1 MSRSPTRRT
10 ADGVLLALTGEDAAI
25 VQALD
30 DAGSGLKVV
39 RRCGDVA
46 ELLGAALAGLARLAV
61 LDTGFDDL
69 DRTVLDRL
77 ERCDVAGVLLVDD
90 DEERRWA
97 AAGWATMPRRVDP
110 VMLRARLQLIARRGG
125 GQGAP
130 ALPPAG
136 PRTAAASDSAS
147 AFDSAASAAS
157 AAVSADPSG
166 ARMPDPPGGARPA
179 SAPDAGR
186 PGAGWDADDRPPASQ
201 PGRDGPARPRTSGTA
216 GRPLPG
222 SPPDAGAEAARPR
235 EGRLAVV
242 WGPHGAPGRTTVAAS
257 LAHGLARAGG
267 SVLVDADVEAPSLVQ
282 VLGLPEDSSSLATA
296 ARLASHSRLDT
307 ESLVGLLVPVGPDH
321 SLLSGLGRSGRWRE
335 LPPSPMADVWAGC
348 REVAAWTVIDI
359 AGGPLEDEVDDYTLE
374 PGRDALAASLV
385 RSADVV
391 VIVGAADPVGVRRLL
406 QLVAQFDETE
416 RPSGRI
422 EVVVNR
428 VRASAAGPSPERAV
442 REALARFGG
451 LEEVVLLPEDPVAD
465 QCLLAGCSV
474 LDGAP
479 GSALG
484 RALAVLVD
492 RIDPAAGAR
501 RTASRRRRRGFLRRL
516 RDRRAERRARA
527 RPPAPAA
534 GPDRGGAAARET
546 SSAPVAPVS
555 APEASAPG
563 VPAPAPA
570 SASPGASTPGV
581 SASPASAPLSPA
593 SPGVPAPA
601 SPGVPAPAS
610 PASAPPLPFAVFPP
624 GAPAASAIPTPP
636 GASAPMTPAPPPPL
650 LPPMAPRTMPFAP
663 PPSAT
668 PPGVFPP
675 SATTPFTAPSSAT
688 SPAPRPPSPAPPV
701 PPVPTSTAQEA
712 PQRISRKARRPF
724 RRRKGRHAS

>member
-1 MSRSPTRRT
+1 MSPPPARRG

-25 VQALD
+25 VRALD
-30 DAGSGLKVV
+30 AAGSGLRVV

-46 ELLGAALAGLARLAV
+46 ELLSAALAGLARLAV

-77 ERCDVAGVLLVDD
+77 ERCGVAGVLLVDD

-97 AAGWATMPRRVDP
+97 AAGWPTMPRRVDP
-110 VMLRARLQLIARRGG
+110 AMLRARLQLIARRGG
-125 GQGAP
+125 AKAAP

-136 PRTAAASDSAS
+136 LPAVSAASGPSGAP
-147 AFDSAASAAS
+147 AVSAASA
-157 AAVSADPSG
+157 DPSD
-166 ARMPDPPGGARPA
+166 ARMPGPPDGARPA
-179 SAPDAGR
+179 SAPD
-186 PGAGWDADDRPPASQ
+186 
-201 PGRDGPARPRTSGTA
+201 RDGSARTRAAAA

-222 SPPDAGAEAARPR
+222 SPPDAGAETAQPR
-235 EGRLAVV
+235 EGRLVVV

-335 LPPSPMADVWAGC
+335 LPPSPMADVWTGC
-348 REVAAWTVIDI
+348 REVAAWTVVDI

-391 VIVGAADPVGVRRLL
+391 IIVGAADPVGVRRLL
-406 QLVAQFDETE
+406 QLVSQFDEGE
-416 RPSGRI
+416 RPAGRI

-451 LEEVVLLPEDPVAD
+451 LEEVTLLPEDPVAD
-465 QCLLAGCSV
+465 QCMLAGCSV

-484 RALAVLVD
+484 RALAILVD

-501 RTASRRRRRGFLRRL
+501 RTASRQRRRGFLRRW
-516 RDRRAERRARA
+516 RDRRAERRS
-527 RPPAPAA
+527 PPRTA
-534 GPDRGGAAARET
+534 GPGRDGADAPEDV
-546 SSAPVAPVS
+546 SAPVAASS
-555 APEASAPG
+555 APEA
-563 VPAPAPA
+563 
-570 SASPGASTPGV
+570 PGAS
-581 SASPASAPLSPA
+581 APP
-593 SPGVPAPA
+593 VP
-601 SPGVPAPAS
+601 
-610 PASAPPLPFAVFPP
+610 PASAPPLPFAVSLP
-624 GAPAASAIPTPP
+624 GTPM
-636 GASAPMTPAPPPPL
+636 SPAPPVPPASTPPPPPP
-650 LPPMAPRTMPFAP
+650 PPMPPRTMPPVA
-663 PPSAT
+663 PPSAAPT
-668 PPGVFPP
+668 AAFPP
-675 SATTPFTAPSSAT
+675 SAATPFTGPSSAT
-688 SPAPRPPSPAPPV
+688 SPAPRTPSQPMTPPV
-701 PPVPTSTAQEA
+701 TPPTARET
-712 PQRISRKARRPF
+712 PQRTSREARRPP

>member
-1 MSRSPTRRT
+1 MSPPPTRRG

-25 VQALD
+25 VRALD
-30 DAGSGLKVV
+30 AAGSGLRVV

-46 ELLGAALAGLARLAV
+46 ELLSAALAGLARLAV

-77 ERCDVAGVLLVDD
+77 ERCGVAGVLLVDD

-97 AAGWATMPRRVDP
+97 AAGWPTMPRRVDP
-110 VMLRARLQLIARRGG
+110 AMLRARLQLIARRGG
-125 GQGAP
+125 AKAAP

-136 PRTAAASDSAS
+136 PPAVSAASGPSGAP
-147 AFDSAASAAS
+147 AVSAASA
-157 AAVSADPSG
+157 DPSD
-166 ARMPDPPGGARPA
+166 ARMPGPPDGARPA
-179 SAPDAGR
+179 SAPD
-186 PGAGWDADDRPPASQ
+186 
-201 PGRDGPARPRTSGTA
+201 RDGSARTRAAAA

-222 SPPDAGAEAARPR
+222 SPPDAGAETAQPR
-235 EGRLAVV
+235 EGRLVVV

-335 LPPSPMADVWAGC
+335 LPPSPMADVWTGC
-348 REVAAWTVIDI
+348 REVAAWTVVDI

-406 QLVAQFDETE
+406 QLVSQFDEGE
-416 RPSGRI
+416 RPAGRI

-451 LEEVVLLPEDPVAD
+451 LEEVTLLPEDPVAD
-465 QCLLAGCSV
+465 QCMLAGCSV

-501 RTASRRRRRGFLRRL
+501 RTASRQRRRGLLRRW
-516 RDRRAERRARA
+516 RDRRAERRS
-527 RPPAPAA
+527 PPRTAAPGA
-534 GPDRGGAAARET
+534 GPGRVGADAPEDV
-546 SSAPVAPVS
+546 SAPVAASS
-555 APEASAPG
+555 APGAPGASAP
-563 VPAPAPA
+563 PAP
-570 SASPGASTPGV
+570 
-581 SASPASAPLSPA
+581 
-593 SPGVPAPA
+593 
-601 SPGVPAPAS
+601 
-610 PASAPPLPFAVFPP
+610 PASAPPLPFAVSPP
-624 GAPAASAIPTPP
+624 GTPMSPAPPGVP
-636 GASAPMTPAPPPPL
+636 GASAPPPPPP
-650 LPPMAPRTMPFAP
+650 PPMPPRTMPPVA
-663 PPSAT
+663 PPSAAPT
-668 PPGVFPP
+668 AAFPP
-675 SATTPFTAPSSAT
+675 SAATPFTGPSSAT
-688 SPAPRPPSPAPPV
+688 SPAPRTPSQPMPPPV
-701 PPVPTSTAQEA
+701 TPPMTPPTARET
-712 PQRISRKARRPF
+712 PQRTSREARRPP

>member
-110 VMLRARLQLIARRGG
+110 VMLRARLQLIARRAG

-147 AFDSAASAAS
+147 ASAFDSAAS

-348 REVAAWTVIDI
+348 REVAAWTVVDI

-406 QLVAQFDETE
+406 QLVAQFDEGE
-416 RPSGRI
+416 RPAGRI

-451 LEEVVLLPEDPVAD
+451 LEEVTLLPEDPVAD

-501 RTASRRRRRGFLRRL
+501 RTASRQRRRGLLRRW
-516 RDRRAERRARA
+516 RDRRAERRS
-527 RPPAPAA
+527 PPRPAA
-534 GPDRGGAAARET
+534 PGAGPGRVGADAPEDV
-546 SSAPVAPVS
+546 SAPVAASS
-555 APEASAPG
+555 APEA
-563 VPAPAPA
+563 
-570 SASPGASTPGV
+570 PGASAIPSPPG
-581 SASPASAPLSPA
+581 ASAPP
-593 SPGVPAPA
+593 VP
-601 SPGVPAPAS
+601 
-610 PASAPPLPFAVFPP
+610 PASAPPLPFAVSPPGISMSPAPP
-624 GAPAASAIPTPP
+624 GAP
-636 GASAPMTPAPPPPL
+636 GASAPPPPPP
-650 LPPMAPRTMPFAP
+650 PPMPPRTMPPVAP
-663 PPSAT
+663 SSAAPT
-668 PPGVFPP
+668 AAFPP
-675 SATTPFTAPSSAT
+675 SAATPFTAPSSAT
-688 SPAPRPPSPAPPV
+688 SPAPRTPSPPTAPPV
-701 PPVPTSTAQEA
+701 TPSTARET
-712 PQRISRKARRPF
+712 PRRTSREARRPP

>member
-1 MSRSPTRRT
+1 MSPSPARRG

-25 VQALD
+25 VRALD
-30 DAGSGLKVV
+30 AAGSGLSVV

-46 ELLGAALAGLARLAV
+46 ELLSAALAGLARLAV

-77 ERCDVAGVLLVDD
+77 ERCGVAGVLLVDD

-97 AAGWATMPRRVDP
+97 AAGWATMSRRADP
-110 VMLRARLQLIARRGG
+110 AMLRARLQLIARRGG
-125 GQGAP
+125 GEAAL
-130 ALPPAG
+130 ALPPARRH
-136 PRTAAASDSAS
+136 P
-147 AFDSAASAAS
+147 
-157 AAVSADPSG
+157 
-166 ARMPDPPGGARPA
+166 
-179 SAPDAGR
+179 
-186 PGAGWDADDRPPASQ
+186 
-201 PGRDGPARPRTSGTA
+201 
-216 GRPLPG
+216 PG
-222 SPPDAGAEAARPR
+222 SPPDTGAETAQPR

-348 REVAAWTVIDI
+348 REVAAWTVVDI

-406 QLVAQFDETE
+406 QLVGQFDEGE
-416 RPSGRI
+416 RPAGRI

-451 LEEVVLLPEDPVAD
+451 LEEVTLLPEDPVAD

-492 RIDPAAGAR
+492 RVDPAAGAR
-501 RTASRRRRRGFLRRL
+501 RAASRQRRRGFLRRW
-516 RDRRAERRARA
+516 RERHSDR
-527 RPPAPAA
+527 
-534 GPDRGGAAARET
+534 
-546 SSAPVAPVS
+546 
-555 APEASAPG
+555 
-563 VPAPAPA
+563 
-570 SASPGASTPGV
+570 
-581 SASPASAPLSPA
+581 
-593 SPGVPAPA
+593 
-601 SPGVPAPAS
+601 
-610 PASAPPLPFAVFPP
+610 
-624 GAPAASAIPTPP
+624 
-636 GASAPMTPAPPPPL
+636 
-650 LPPMAPRTMPFAP
+650 
-663 PPSAT
+663 
-668 PPGVFPP
+668 
-675 SATTPFTAPSSAT
+675 
-688 SPAPRPPSPAPPV
+688 
-701 PPVPTSTAQEA
+701 
-712 PQRISRKARRPF
+712 
-724 RRRKGRHAS
+724 

>member
-1 MSRSPTRRT
+1 MSPSPARRG

-25 VQALD
+25 VRALD
-30 DAGSGLKVV
+30 ASGSGLSVV

-46 ELLGAALAGLARLAV
+46 ELLSAALAGLARLAV

-77 ERCDVAGVLLVDD
+77 ERCGVAGVLLVDD

-97 AAGWATMPRRVDP
+97 AAGWATMSRRADP
-110 VMLRARLQLIARRGG
+110 AMLRARLQLIARRGG
-125 GQGAP
+125 GEVAP

-136 PRTAAASDSAS
+136 PPAAPDPFGAP
-147 AFDSAASAAS
+147 
-157 AAVSADPSG
+157 ADPPG
-166 ARMPDPPGGARPA
+166 ARMPGPPGGARPA
-179 SAPDAGR
+179 FAPGGGR
-186 PGAGWDADDRPPASQ
+186 PIAGSDADGRPPA
-201 PGRDGPARPRTSGTA
+201 PAPERDGSARARTGGTA
-216 GRPLPG
+216 GRHPPG
-222 SPPDAGAEAARPR
+222 SPPDAGAETAQPR

-348 REVAAWTVIDI
+348 REVAAWTVVDI

-406 QLVAQFDETE
+406 QLVGQFDEGE
-416 RPSGRI
+416 RPAGRI

-451 LEEVVLLPEDPVAD
+451 LEEVTLLPEDPVAD

-492 RIDPAAGAR
+492 RVDPAAGAR
-501 RTASRRRRRGFLRRL
+501 RAASRQRRRGFLRRW
-516 RDRRAERRARA
+516 RERHSDRRTERHSDRRSPI
-527 RPPAPAA
+527 RP
-534 GPDRGGAAARET
+534 
-546 SSAPVAPVS
+546 
-555 APEASAPG
+555 
-563 VPAPAPA
+563 
-570 SASPGASTPGV
+570 
-581 SASPASAPLSPA
+581 
-593 SPGVPAPA
+593 
-601 SPGVPAPAS
+601 
-610 PASAPPLPFAVFPP
+610 PASAPPLPFAVSPPGTPMSPAPP
-624 GAPAASAIPTPP
+624 GAPEASAPSAPP
-636 GASAPMTPAPPPPL
+636 GAPETSAPPPPPP
-650 LPPMAPRTMPFAP
+650 PPMPPRTMPPVA
-663 PPSAT
+663 PPSAAPT
-668 PPGVFPP
+668 AVFPP
-675 SATTPFTAPSSAT
+675 SAASPFTAPSSAI
-688 SPAPRPPSPAPPV
+688 SPAPRTPSQPMTPPV
-701 PPVPTSTAQEA
+701 TPPTARETPRRTSRE
-712 PQRISRKARRPF
+712 ARRPP

>member
-1 MSRSPTRRT
+1 MSPPPARRG

-25 VQALD
+25 VRALD
-30 DAGSGLKVV
+30 AAGSGLRVV

-46 ELLGAALAGLARLAV
+46 ELLSAALAGLARLAV

-77 ERCDVAGVLLVDD
+77 ERCSVAGVLLVDD

-97 AAGWATMPRRVDP
+97 AAGWPTMPRRVDP
-110 VMLRARLQLIARRGG
+110 AMLRARLQLIARRGG
-125 GQGAP
+125 AKAAP

-136 PRTAAASDSAS
+136 PPAVSAASGPFAAS
-147 AFDSAASAAS
+147 GPSGAPAVSAASA
-157 AAVSADPSG
+157 DPSD
-166 ARMPDPPGGARPA
+166 ARMPGPPDGARPA
-179 SAPDAGR
+179 SAPD
-186 PGAGWDADDRPPASQ
+186 
-201 PGRDGPARPRTSGTA
+201 RDGSARTRAAAA

-222 SPPDAGAEAARPR
+222 SPPDAGAETAQPR

-335 LPPSPMADVWAGC
+335 LPPSPMADVWTGC
-348 REVAAWTVIDI
+348 REVAAWTVVDI

-385 RSADVV
+385 RSADVI

-406 QLVAQFDETE
+406 QLVSQFDETE
-416 RPSGRI
+416 RPAGRI

-451 LEEVVLLPEDPVAD
+451 LEEVTLLPEDPVAD
-465 QCLLAGCSV
+465 QCMLAGCSV

-501 RTASRRRRRGFLRRL
+501 RTASRQRRRGLLRRW
-516 RDRRAERRARA
+516 RDRRAERRS
-527 RPPAPAA
+527 PPRTAAPGA
-534 GPDRGGAAARET
+534 GPGRDGAD
-546 SSAPVAPVS
+546 APEDVS
-555 APEASAPG
+555 APEA
-563 VPAPAPA
+563 
-570 SASPGASTPGV
+570 PGASAIPSPPG
-581 SASPASAPLSPA
+581 APGASAPP
-593 SPGVPAPA
+593 VP
-601 SPGVPAPAS
+601 
-610 PASAPPLPFAVFPP
+610 PASAPPLPFAVSPP
-624 GAPAASAIPTPP
+624 GTPMSPAPPVAP
-636 GASAPMTPAPPPPL
+636 GASAPPPPPP
-650 LPPMAPRTMPFAP
+650 PPMPPVAPSSAAP
-663 PPSAT
+663 TAA
-668 PPGVFPP
+668 FPP
-675 SATTPFTAPSSAT
+675 SAATPFTAPSSAT
-688 SPAPRPPSPAPPV
+688 SPAPRTPSQPMPPPV
-701 PPVPTSTAQEA
+701 TPPTARET
-712 PQRISRKARRPF
+712 PQRTSREARRPP

>member
-1 MSRSPTRRT
+1 MTPSPARRG

-25 VQALD
+25 VRALD
-30 DAGSGLKVV
+30 AAGSGLSVV

-46 ELLGAALAGLARLAV
+46 ELLSAALAGLARLAV

-77 ERCDVAGVLLVDD
+77 ERCGVAGVLLVDD
-90 DEERRWA
+90 DEERRWD
-97 AAGWATMPRRVDP
+97 AAGWATMSRRADP
-110 VMLRARLQLIARRGG
+110 AMLRARLQLIARRGG
-125 GQGAP
+125 GEAAP
-130 ALPPAG
+130 ALPPAAPDPFG
-136 PRTAAASDSAS
+136 AP
-147 AFDSAASAAS
+147 
-157 AAVSADPSG
+157 ADPPG
-166 ARMPDPPGGARPA
+166 ARMPGPPGGARPA
-179 SAPDAGR
+179 FAPGGGQPAFAPGGGR
-186 PGAGWDADDRPPASQ
+186 PIAGSDADGRPPA
-201 PGRDGPARPRTSGTA
+201 PAPERDGSARARTGGTA
-216 GRPLPG
+216 GRHPPG
-222 SPPDAGAEAARPR
+222 SPPDAGAETAQPR

-348 REVAAWTVIDI
+348 REVAAWTVVDI

-406 QLVAQFDETE
+406 QLVGQFDEGE
-416 RPSGRI
+416 RPAGRI

-451 LEEVVLLPEDPVAD
+451 LEEVTLLPEDPVAD

-492 RIDPAAGAR
+492 RVDPAAGAR
-501 RTASRRRRRGFLRRL
+501 RAASRQRRRGFLRRW
-516 RDRRAERRARA
+516 RERHSDRRADRRAERHSDRRSPT
-527 RPPAPAA
+527 RP
-534 GPDRGGAAARET
+534 
-546 SSAPVAPVS
+546 
-555 APEASAPG
+555 
-563 VPAPAPA
+563 
-570 SASPGASTPGV
+570 
-581 SASPASAPLSPA
+581 
-593 SPGVPAPA
+593 
-601 SPGVPAPAS
+601 
-610 PASAPPLPFAVFPP
+610 PASAPPLPFAVSPPGTPMSPAPP
-624 GAPAASAIPTPP
+624 GAPEASAPSVPP
-636 GASAPMTPAPPPPL
+636 GAPETSAPPPP
-650 LPPMAPRTMPFAP
+650 PPPPTPPRTMPPVA
-663 PPSAT
+663 PPSAAPT
-668 PPGVFPP
+668 TAFPP
-675 SATTPFTAPSSAT
+675 SAATPFTAPSSAT
-688 SPAPRPPSPAPPV
+688 SPAPRTPSQPMAPPV
-701 PPVPTSTAQEA
+701 TPPTARETPRRTSRE
-712 PQRISRKARRPF
+712 ARRPP

>member
-1 MSRSPTRRT
+1 MTPSPARRG

-25 VQALD
+25 VRALD
-30 DAGSGLKVV
+30 AAGSGLSVV

-46 ELLGAALAGLARLAV
+46 ELLSAALAGLARLAV

-147 AFDSAASAAS
+147 AFDS

-335 LPPSPMADVWAGC
+335 LPPSPMADVWTGC
-348 REVAAWTVIDI
+348 REVAAWTVVDI

-406 QLVAQFDETE
+406 QLVSQFDEGE
-416 RPSGRI
+416 RPAGRI

-451 LEEVVLLPEDPVAD
+451 LEEVTLLPEDPVAD
-465 QCLLAGCSV
+465 QCMLAGCSV

-501 RTASRRRRRGFLRRL
+501 RTASRQRRRGLLRRW
-516 RDRRAERRARA
+516 RDRRAERRS
-527 RPPAPAA
+527 PPRTAAPGA
-534 GPDRGGAAARET
+534 GPGRDGADAPEDV
-546 SSAPVAPVS
+546 SAPVAASS
-555 APEASAPG
+555 APEA
-563 VPAPAPA
+563 
-570 SASPGASTPGV
+570 PGASAIPSPPG
-581 SASPASAPLSPA
+581 APGASAP
-593 SPGVPAPA
+593 PAP
-601 SPGVPAPAS
+601 
-610 PASAPPLPFAVFPP
+610 PASAPPLPFAVSPP
-624 GAPAASAIPTPP
+624 GTPMSPAPPGVP
-636 GASAPMTPAPPPPL
+636 GASAPPPPPP
-650 LPPMAPRTMPFAP
+650 PPMPPRTMPPVA
-663 PPSAT
+663 PPSAAPT
-668 PPGVFPP
+668 AAFPP
-675 SATTPFTAPSSAT
+675 SAATPFTGPSSAT
-688 SPAPRPPSPAPPV
+688 SPAPRTPSQPMPPPV
-701 PPVPTSTAQEA
+701 TPPMTPPTARET
-712 PQRISRKARRPF
+712 PQRTSREARRPP

>member
-77 ERCDVAGVLLVDD
+77 ERCDVAGVLLVND

-147 AFDSAASAAS
+147 AFDSAASAA
-157 AAVSADPSG
+157 VSADPSG

-201 PGRDGPARPRTSGTA
+201 PGRDGPARPRTLGTA

-335 LPPSPMADVWAGC
+335 LPPSPMADVWTGC
-348 REVAAWTVIDI
+348 REVAAWTVVDI

-406 QLVAQFDETE
+406 QLVSQFDEGE
-416 RPSGRI
+416 RPAGRI

-451 LEEVVLLPEDPVAD
+451 LEEVTLLPEDPVAD

-546 SSAPVAPVS
+546 ASVPVAPVS

-563 VPAPAPA
+563 VPGAPA
-570 SASPGASTPGV
+570 S
-581 SASPASAPLSPA
+581 
-593 SPGVPAPA
+593 
-601 SPGVPAPAS
+601 AS

-701 PPVPTSTAQEA
+701 PPVPPVPPSPPPVPPSTAQEA

>member
-1 MSRSPTRRT
+1 MSPSPARRG

-25 VQALD
+25 VRALD
-30 DAGSGLKVV
+30 AAGSGLSVV

-46 ELLGAALAGLARLAV
+46 ELLSAALAGLARLAV

-77 ERCDVAGVLLVDD
+77 ERCGVAGVLLVDD

-97 AAGWATMPRRVDP
+97 AAGWATMSRRADP
-110 VMLRARLQLIARRGG
+110 AMLRARLQLIARRGG
-125 GQGAP
+125 GEAAP

-136 PRTAAASDSAS
+136 PPAAPDPFGAP
-147 AFDSAASAAS
+147 
-157 AAVSADPSG
+157 ADPPD
-166 ARMPDPPGGARPA
+166 ARMPGPPGGARPA
-179 SAPDAGR
+179 FAPGGGR
-186 PGAGWDADDRPPASQ
+186 PIAGSDADGRPPASA
-201 PGRDGPARPRTSGTA
+201 PERDGSARARAEGTA
-216 GRPLPG
+216 GRHPPG
-222 SPPDAGAEAARPR
+222 SPPDAGAETAQPR

-307 ESLVGLLVPVGPDH
+307 ESLVGLLVPVGPGH

-348 REVAAWTVIDI
+348 REVAAWTVVDI

-406 QLVAQFDETE
+406 QLVGQFDEGE
-416 RPSGRI
+416 RPAGRI

-451 LEEVVLLPEDPVAD
+451 LEEVTLLPEDPVAD

-492 RIDPAAGAR
+492 RVDPAAGAR
-501 RTASRRRRRGFLRRL
+501 RAASRQRRRGFLRRW
-516 RDRRAERRARA
+516 RERHSDRRADRRAERHSDRRADRRSPT
-527 RPPAPAA
+527 RPP
-534 GPDRGGAAARET
+534 
-546 SSAPVAPVS
+546 V
-555 APEASAPG
+555 
-563 VPAPAPA
+563 
-570 SASPGASTPGV
+570 
-581 SASPASAPLSPA
+581 
-593 SPGVPAPA
+593 
-601 SPGVPAPAS
+601 
-610 PASAPPLPFAVFPP
+610 SAPPLPFAVSPPGTPMSPAPSVPP
-624 GAPAASAIPTPP
+624 GAPETS
-636 GASAPMTPAPPPPL
+636 APPPPPP
-650 LPPMAPRTMPFAP
+650 PPMPPRTMPP
-663 PPSAT
+663 VVPPSAAPT
-668 PPGVFPP
+668 TAFPP
-675 SATTPFTAPSSAT
+675 SAASPFTAPSSAT
-688 SPAPRPPSPAPPV
+688 SPAPRTPSQPMAPPV
-701 PPVPTSTAQEA
+701 TPPTAWETPRRTSRE
-712 PQRISRKARRPF
+712 ARRPP

>member
-130 ALPPAG
+130 TLPPAG

-147 AFDSAASAAS
+147 AFDSAAS

-546 SSAPVAPVS
+546 AFAPVAPVS

-563 VPAPAPA
+563 VPGAPAPA
-570 SASPGASTPGV
+570 SASLGASTPGV

-593 SPGVPAPA
+593 SPGM
-601 SPGVPAPAS
+601 PAPAS

-675 SATTPFTAPSSAT
+675 SAATPFTAPSSAT

-701 PPVPTSTAQEA
+701 PPVPPSPPPVPPSTAQEA

>member
-1 MSRSPTRRT
+1 MSPPPARRG

-25 VQALD
+25 VRALD
-30 DAGSGLKVV
+30 AAGSGLRVV

-46 ELLGAALAGLARLAV
+46 ELLSAALAGLARLAV

-77 ERCDVAGVLLVDD
+77 ERCGVAGVLLVDDD

-97 AAGWATMPRRVDP
+97 AAGWPTMPRRVDP
-110 VMLRARLQLIARRGG
+110 AMLRARLQLIARRGG
-125 GQGAP
+125 AKAAP

-136 PRTAAASDSAS
+136 PPAVSAASGPSGAP
-147 AFDSAASAAS
+147 AVSAASA
-157 AAVSADPSG
+157 DPSD
-166 ARMPDPPGGARPA
+166 ARMPGPPDGARPA
-179 SAPDAGR
+179 SAPDGGRSIAGS
-186 PGAGWDADDRPPASQ
+186 DADGRHPASA
-201 PGRDGPARPRTSGTA
+201 PDRDGSARTRAAAA

-222 SPPDAGAEAARPR
+222 SPPDAGAETAQPR

-242 WGPHGAPGRTTVAAS
+242 WGPHGAPGRTTIAAS

-335 LPPSPMADVWAGC
+335 LPPSPMADVWTGC
-348 REVAAWTVIDI
+348 REVAAWTVVDI

-406 QLVAQFDETE
+406 QLVSQFDETE
-416 RPSGRI
+416 RPAGRI

-451 LEEVVLLPEDPVAD
+451 LEEVTLLPEDPVAD
-465 QCLLAGCSV
+465 QCMLAGCSV

-501 RTASRRRRRGFLRRL
+501 RTASRQRRRGLLRRW
-516 RDRRAERRARA
+516 RDRRAERRS
-527 RPPAPAA
+527 PPRTA
-534 GPDRGGAAARET
+534 GPGRDGADAPEDV
-546 SSAPVAPVS
+546 SAPVAASS
-555 APEASAPG
+555 APEA
-563 VPAPAPA
+563 
-570 SASPGASTPGV
+570 PGASAIPSPPGTPG
-581 SASPASAPLSPA
+581 AFAPP
-593 SPGVPAPA
+593 VP
-601 SPGVPAPAS
+601 
-610 PASAPPLPFAVFPP
+610 PASAPPLPFAVSPPGTPMSPAPP
-624 GAPAASAIPTPP
+624 GAP
-636 GASAPMTPAPPPPL
+636 GASAPPPPPP
-650 LPPMAPRTMPFAP
+650 PPMPPRTMPPVAP
-663 PPSAT
+663 SSAAPT
-668 PPGVFPP
+668 AAFPP
-675 SATTPFTAPSSAT
+675 SAATPFTAPSSAT
-688 SPAPRPPSPAPPV
+688 SPAPRTPSQPMMPPV
-701 PPVPTSTAQEA
+701 TPPTARET
-712 PQRISRKARRPF
+712 PQRTSREARRPP

>member
-1 MSRSPTRRT
+1 MSPPPARRG

-25 VQALD
+25 VRALD
-30 DAGSGLKVV
+30 AAGSGLRVV

-46 ELLGAALAGLARLAV
+46 ELLSAALAGLARLAV

-77 ERCDVAGVLLVDD
+77 ERCGVAGVLLVDD

-97 AAGWATMPRRVDP
+97 AAGWPTMPRRVDP
-110 VMLRARLQLIARRGG
+110 AMLRARLQLIARRGG
-125 GQGAP
+125 AKAAP

-136 PRTAAASDSAS
+136 LPAVSAASGPSGAP
-147 AFDSAASAAS
+147 AVSAASA
-157 AAVSADPSG
+157 DPSD
-166 ARMPDPPGGARPA
+166 ARMPGPPDGARPA
-179 SAPDAGR
+179 SAPD
-186 PGAGWDADDRPPASQ
+186 
-201 PGRDGPARPRTSGTA
+201 RDGSARTRAAAA

-222 SPPDAGAEAARPR
+222 SPPDAGAETAQPR
-235 EGRLAVV
+235 EGRLVVV

-335 LPPSPMADVWAGC
+335 LPPSPMADVWTGC
-348 REVAAWTVIDI
+348 REVAAWTVVDI

-406 QLVAQFDETE
+406 QLVSQFDEGE
-416 RPSGRI
+416 RPAGRI

-451 LEEVVLLPEDPVAD
+451 LEEVTLLPEDPVAD
-465 QCLLAGCSV
+465 QCMLAGCSV

-484 RALAVLVD
+484 RALAILVD

-501 RTASRRRRRGFLRRL
+501 RTASRQRRRGFLRRW
-516 RDRRAERRARA
+516 RDRRAERRS
-527 RPPAPAA
+527 PPRTA
-534 GPDRGGAAARET
+534 GPGRDGADAPEDV
-546 SSAPVAPVS
+546 SAPVAASS
-555 APEASAPG
+555 APEA
-563 VPAPAPA
+563 
-570 SASPGASTPGV
+570 PGAS
-581 SASPASAPLSPA
+581 APP
-593 SPGVPAPA
+593 VP
-601 SPGVPAPAS
+601 
-610 PASAPPLPFAVFPP
+610 PASAPPLPFAVSPPGTPMSPAPP
-624 GAPAASAIPTPP
+624 GAPEASAPSAPP
-636 GASAPMTPAPPPPL
+636 GAPETSAPPPPPP
-650 LPPMAPRTMPFAP
+650 PPMPPRTMPPVA
-663 PPSAT
+663 PPSAAPT
-668 PPGVFPP
+668 AAFPP
-675 SATTPFTAPSSAT
+675 SAATPFTGPSSAT
-688 SPAPRPPSPAPPV
+688 SPAPRTPSQPMTPPV
-701 PPVPTSTAQEA
+701 TPPTARET
-712 PQRISRKARRPF
+712 PQRTSREARRPP

>member
-1 MSRSPTRRT
+1 MSPSPARRG

-25 VQALD
+25 VRALD
-30 DAGSGLKVV
+30 AAGSGLSVV

-46 ELLGAALAGLARLAV
+46 ELLSAALAGLARLAV

-77 ERCDVAGVLLVDD
+77 ERCGVAGVLLVDD

-97 AAGWATMPRRVDP
+97 AAGWATMSRRADP
-110 VMLRARLQLIARRGG
+110 AMLRARLQLIARRGG
-125 GQGAP
+125 GEVAP

-136 PRTAAASDSAS
+136 PPAAPDPFGAP
-147 AFDSAASAAS
+147 
-157 AAVSADPSG
+157 ADPPG
-166 ARMPDPPGGARPA
+166 ARMPGPPGGARPA
-179 SAPDAGR
+179 FAPGGGQPAFAPGGGR
-186 PGAGWDADDRPPASQ
+186 PIAGSDADGRPPA
-201 PGRDGPARPRTSGTA
+201 PAPERDGSARARTGGTA
-216 GRPLPG
+216 GRHPPG
-222 SPPDAGAEAARPR
+222 SPPDAGAETAQPR

-348 REVAAWTVIDI
+348 REVAAWTVVDI

-406 QLVAQFDETE
+406 QLVGQFDEGE
-416 RPSGRI
+416 RPAGRI

-451 LEEVVLLPEDPVAD
+451 LEEVTLLPEDPVAD

-492 RIDPAAGAR
+492 RVDPAAGAR
-501 RTASRRRRRGFLRRL
+501 RAASRQRRRGFLRRW
-516 RDRRAERRARA
+516 RERHSDRRTERHSDRRSPI
-527 RPPAPAA
+527 RP
-534 GPDRGGAAARET
+534 
-546 SSAPVAPVS
+546 
-555 APEASAPG
+555 
-563 VPAPAPA
+563 
-570 SASPGASTPGV
+570 
-581 SASPASAPLSPA
+581 
-593 SPGVPAPA
+593 
-601 SPGVPAPAS
+601 
-610 PASAPPLPFAVFPP
+610 PASAPPLPFAVSPPGTPMSPAPP
-624 GAPAASAIPTPP
+624 GAPEASAPSAPP
-636 GASAPMTPAPPPPL
+636 GAPETSAPPPPPP
-650 LPPMAPRTMPFAP
+650 PPMPPRTMPPVA
-663 PPSAT
+663 PPSAAPT
-668 PPGVFPP
+668 AVFPP
-675 SATTPFTAPSSAT
+675 SAASPFTAPSSAI
-688 SPAPRPPSPAPPV
+688 SPAPRTPSQPMTPPV
-701 PPVPTSTAQEA
+701 TPPTARETPRRTSRE
-712 PQRISRKARRPF
+712 ARRPP

>member
-1 MSRSPTRRT
+1 MSPSPARRG

-25 VQALD
+25 VRALD
-30 DAGSGLKVV
+30 AAGSGLSVV

-46 ELLGAALAGLARLAV
+46 ELLSAALAGLARLAV

-77 ERCDVAGVLLVDD
+77 ERCGVAGVLLVDD

-97 AAGWATMPRRVDP
+97 AAGWATMSRRADP
-110 VMLRARLQLIARRGG
+110 AMLRARLQLIARRGG
-125 GQGAP
+125 GEAAP

-136 PRTAAASDSAS
+136 PPAAPDPFGAP
-147 AFDSAASAAS
+147 
-157 AAVSADPSG
+157 ADPPG
-166 ARMPDPPGGARPA
+166 ARMPGPPGGARPA
-179 SAPDAGR
+179 FAPGGGR
-186 PGAGWDADDRPPASQ
+186 PIAGSDADGRPPASA
-201 PGRDGPARPRTSGTA
+201 PERDGSARARAEGTA
-216 GRPLPG
+216 GRHPPG
-222 SPPDAGAEAARPR
+222 SPPDTGAETAQPR

-348 REVAAWTVIDI
+348 REVAAWTVVDI

-406 QLVAQFDETE
+406 QLVGQFDEGE
-416 RPSGRI
+416 RPAGRI
-422 EVVVNR
+422 EVAVNR

-451 LEEVVLLPEDPVAD
+451 LEEVTLLPEDPVAD

-492 RIDPAAGAR
+492 RVDPAAGAR
-501 RTASRRRRRGFLRRL
+501 RAASRQRRRGFLRRW
-516 RDRRAERRARA
+516 RERHSDRRADRRAERHSDRRSPT
-527 RPPAPAA
+527 RPPASAA
-534 GPDRGGAAARET
+534 GSGRGGAAAPET
-546 SSAPVAPVS
+546 VSTPVAASSAPEAPAPPVPPAAPVPPVS
-555 APEASAPG
+555 APPFPFAVSPPGTPMSPAPPGAPEASAPS
-563 VPAPAPA
+563 V
-570 SASPGASTPGV
+570 
-581 SASPASAPLSPA
+581 
-593 SPGVPAPA
+593 
-601 SPGVPAPAS
+601 
-610 PASAPPLPFAVFPP
+610 PP
-624 GAPAASAIPTPP
+624 GAPETS
-636 GASAPMTPAPPPPL
+636 APPPP
-650 LPPMAPRTMPFAP
+650 PPPPTPPRTMPPVA
-663 PPSAT
+663 PPSAAPT
-668 PPGVFPP
+668 AVFPP
-675 SATTPFTAPSSAT
+675 SAASPFTAPSSAI
-688 SPAPRPPSPAPPV
+688 SPAPRTPSQPMTPPV
-701 PPVPTSTAQEA
+701 TPPTARETPRRTSRE
-712 PQRISRKARRPF
+712 ARRPP

>member
-1 MSRSPTRRT
+1 MSPPPARRG

-25 VQALD
+25 VRALD
-30 DAGSGLKVV
+30 AAGSGLRVV

-46 ELLGAALAGLARLAV
+46 ELLSAALAGLARLAV

-77 ERCDVAGVLLVDD
+77 ERCGVAGVLLVDD

-97 AAGWATMPRRVDP
+97 AAGWPTMPRRVDP
-110 VMLRARLQLIARRGG
+110 AMLRARLQLIARRGG
-125 GQGAP
+125 AKAAL

-136 PRTAAASDSAS
+136 LPAVSAASGPSGAP
-147 AFDSAASAAS
+147 AVSAASA
-157 AAVSADPSG
+157 DPSD
-166 ARMPDPPGGARPA
+166 ARMPGPPDGARPA
-179 SAPDAGR
+179 SAPD
-186 PGAGWDADDRPPASQ
+186 
-201 PGRDGPARPRTSGTA
+201 RDGSAWTRAAAA

-222 SPPDAGAEAARPR
+222 SPPDAGAETAQPR

-242 WGPHGAPGRTTVAAS
+242 WGPHGAPGRTTIAAS

-335 LPPSPMADVWAGC
+335 LPPSPMADVWTGC
-348 REVAAWTVIDI
+348 REVAAWTVVDI

-406 QLVAQFDETE
+406 QLVSQFDEGE
-416 RPSGRI
+416 RPAGRI

-451 LEEVVLLPEDPVAD
+451 LEEVTLLPEDPVAD
-465 QCLLAGCSV
+465 QCMLAGCSV

-501 RTASRRRRRGFLRRL
+501 RTASRQRRRGLLRRW
-516 RDRRAERRARA
+516 RDRRAERRS
-527 RPPAPAA
+527 PPRTAAPGA
-534 GPDRGGAAARET
+534 GPGRDGADAPEDV
-546 SSAPVAPVS
+546 SAPVAASS
-555 APEASAPG
+555 APEA
-563 VPAPAPA
+563 
-570 SASPGASTPGV
+570 PGAS
-581 SASPASAPLSPA
+581 APP
-593 SPGVPAPA
+593 VP
-601 SPGVPAPAS
+601 
-610 PASAPPLPFAVFPP
+610 PASAPPLPFAVSPP
-624 GAPAASAIPTPP
+624 GTPMSPAPPGVP
-636 GASAPMTPAPPPPL
+636 GASAPPPPPP
-650 LPPMAPRTMPFAP
+650 PPMPSRTMPPVA
-663 PPSAT
+663 PPSAAPT
-668 PPGVFPP
+668 AAFPP
-675 SATTPFTAPSSAT
+675 SAATPFTAPSSAT
-688 SPAPRPPSPAPPV
+688 SPAPRTPSQPMTPP
-701 PPVPTSTAQEA
+701 TARET
-712 PQRISRKARRPF
+712 PQRTSREARRPP

>member
-1 MSRSPTRRT
+1 MSPSPARRG

-25 VQALD
+25 VRALD
-30 DAGSGLKVV
+30 AAGSGLSVV

-46 ELLGAALAGLARLAV
+46 ELLSAALAGLARLAV

-77 ERCDVAGVLLVDD
+77 ERCGVAGVLLVDD
-90 DEERRWA
+90 DEERRWD
-97 AAGWATMPRRVDP
+97 AAGWATMSRRADP
-110 VMLRARLQLIARRGG
+110 AMLRARLQLIARRGG
-125 GQGAP
+125 GEAAP

-136 PRTAAASDSAS
+136 PPAAPDPFGAP
-147 AFDSAASAAS
+147 
-157 AAVSADPSG
+157 ADPPG
-166 ARMPDPPGGARPA
+166 ARMPGPPGGARPA
-179 SAPDAGR
+179 FAPGGGQPAFAPGGGR
-186 PGAGWDADDRPPASQ
+186 PIAGSDADGRPPA
-201 PGRDGPARPRTSGTA
+201 PAPERDGSARARAEGTA
-216 GRPLPG
+216 GRHPPG
-222 SPPDAGAEAARPR
+222 SPPDTGAETAQPR

-348 REVAAWTVIDI
+348 REVAAWTVVDI

-406 QLVAQFDETE
+406 QLVGQFDEGE
-416 RPSGRI
+416 RPAGRI

-451 LEEVVLLPEDPVAD
+451 LEEVTLLPEDPVAD

-492 RIDPAAGAR
+492 RVDPAAGAR
-501 RTASRRRRRGFLRRL
+501 RAASRQRRRGFLRRW
-516 RDRRAERRARA
+516 RERHSDRRVDRRVERHSDRRSPT
-527 RPPAPAA
+527 RP
-534 GPDRGGAAARET
+534 
-546 SSAPVAPVS
+546 
-555 APEASAPG
+555 
-563 VPAPAPA
+563 
-570 SASPGASTPGV
+570 
-581 SASPASAPLSPA
+581 
-593 SPGVPAPA
+593 
-601 SPGVPAPAS
+601 
-610 PASAPPLPFAVFPP
+610 PASAPPLPFAVSPPGTPMSPAPSGAPEASAPSVPP
-624 GAPAASAIPTPP
+624 GAPETS
-636 GASAPMTPAPPPPL
+636 APPPPPP
-650 LPPMAPRTMPFAP
+650 PPMPPVA
-663 PPSAT
+663 PPSAAPT
-668 PPGVFPP
+668 AVFPP
-675 SATTPFTAPSSAT
+675 SAATPFTAPSSAT
-688 SPAPRPPSPAPPV
+688 SPAPRTPSQPMAPPV
-701 PPVPTSTAQEA
+701 TPPTARETPRRTSRE
-712 PQRISRKARRPF
+712 ARRPP

>member
-1 MSRSPTRRT
+1 MSPPPARRG

-25 VQALD
+25 VRALD
-30 DAGSGLKVV
+30 AACSGLRVV

-46 ELLGAALAGLARLAV
+46 ELLSAALAGLARLAV

-77 ERCDVAGVLLVDD
+77 ERCGVAGVLLVDD

-97 AAGWATMPRRVDP
+97 AAGWPTMPRRVDP
-110 VMLRARLQLIARRGG
+110 AMLRARLQLIARRGG
-125 GQGAP
+125 AKAAP

-136 PRTAAASDSAS
+136 PPAVSAASGPFGAP
-147 AFDSAASAAS
+147 AVSAASA
-157 AAVSADPSG
+157 DPSD
-166 ARMPDPPGGARPA
+166 ARMPGPPDGARPA
-179 SAPDAGR
+179 SAPDGGRSIAGS
-186 PGAGWDADDRPPASQ
+186 DADGRHPASA
-201 PGRDGPARPRTSGTA
+201 PDRDGSARTRAAAA

-222 SPPDAGAEAARPR
+222 SPPDAGAETAQPR
-235 EGRLAVV
+235 EGRLVVV

-335 LPPSPMADVWAGC
+335 LPPSPMADVWTGC
-348 REVAAWTVIDI
+348 REVAAWTVVDI

-406 QLVAQFDETE
+406 QLVSQFDEGE
-416 RPSGRI
+416 RPAGRI

-492 RIDPAAGAR
+492 RVDPAAGAR
-501 RTASRRRRRGFLRRL
+501 RAASRQRRRGFLRRW
-516 RDRRAERRARA
+516 RERHSDRRADRHSDRRSPT
-527 RPPAPAA
+527 RP
-534 GPDRGGAAARET
+534 
-546 SSAPVAPVS
+546 
-555 APEASAPG
+555 
-563 VPAPAPA
+563 
-570 SASPGASTPGV
+570 
-581 SASPASAPLSPA
+581 
-593 SPGVPAPA
+593 
-601 SPGVPAPAS
+601 
-610 PASAPPLPFAVFPP
+610 PASAPPLPFAVSPPGTPMSPAPP
-624 GAPAASAIPTPP
+624 GAPEASAPSAPP
-636 GASAPMTPAPPPPL
+636 GAPETSAPPPPPP
-650 LPPMAPRTMPFAP
+650 PPMPPRTMPPVA
-663 PPSAT
+663 PPSAAPT
-668 PPGVFPP
+668 AAFPP
-675 SATTPFTAPSSAT
+675 SAATPFTTPSSAT
-688 SPAPRPPSPAPPV
+688 SPAPRTPSPPTAPPV
-701 PPVPTSTAQEA
+701 TPPTARET
-712 PQRISRKARRPF
+712 PQRTSREARRPP

>member
-1 MSRSPTRRT
+1 MSPSPARRG

-25 VQALD
+25 VRALD
-30 DAGSGLKVV
+30 ASGSGLSVV

-46 ELLGAALAGLARLAV
+46 ELLSAALAGLARLAV

-77 ERCDVAGVLLVDD
+77 ERCGVAGVLLVDD

-97 AAGWATMPRRVDP
+97 AAGWATMSRRADP
-110 VMLRARLQLIARRGG
+110 AMLRARLQLIARRGG
-125 GQGAP
+125 GEVAP

-136 PRTAAASDSAS
+136 PPAAPDPFGAP
-147 AFDSAASAAS
+147 
-157 AAVSADPSG
+157 ADPPG
-166 ARMPDPPGGARPA
+166 ARMPGPPGGARPA
-179 SAPDAGR
+179 FAPGGGQPAFAPGGGR
-186 PGAGWDADDRPPASQ
+186 PIAGSDADGRPPA
-201 PGRDGPARPRTSGTA
+201 PAPERDGSARARTGGTA
-216 GRPLPG
+216 GRHPPG
-222 SPPDAGAEAARPR
+222 SPPDAGAETAQPR

-267 SVLVDADVEAPSLVQ
+267 AVLVDADVEAPSLVQ

-335 LPPSPMADVWAGC
+335 LPPSPMADVWTGC
-348 REVAAWTVIDI
+348 REVAAWTVVDI

-406 QLVAQFDETE
+406 QLVSQFDEGE
-416 RPSGRI
+416 RPAGRI

-451 LEEVVLLPEDPVAD
+451 LEEVTLLPEDPVAD

-492 RIDPAAGAR
+492 RVDPAAGAR
-501 RTASRRRRRGFLRRL
+501 RAASRQRRRGFLRRW
-516 RDRRAERRARA
+516 RERHSDRRTERHSDRRSPI
-527 RPPAPAA
+527 RP
-534 GPDRGGAAARET
+534 
-546 SSAPVAPVS
+546 
-555 APEASAPG
+555 
-563 VPAPAPA
+563 
-570 SASPGASTPGV
+570 
-581 SASPASAPLSPA
+581 
-593 SPGVPAPA
+593 
-601 SPGVPAPAS
+601 
-610 PASAPPLPFAVFPP
+610 PASAPPLPFAVSPPGTPMSPAPP
-624 GAPAASAIPTPP
+624 GAPEASAPSAPP
-636 GASAPMTPAPPPPL
+636 GAPETSAPPPPPP
-650 LPPMAPRTMPFAP
+650 PPMPPRTMPPVA
-663 PPSAT
+663 PPSAAPT
-668 PPGVFPP
+668 AVFPP
-675 SATTPFTAPSSAT
+675 SAASPFTAPSSAI
-688 SPAPRPPSPAPPV
+688 SPAPRTPSQPMTPPV
-701 PPVPTSTAQEA
+701 TPPTARETPRRTSRE
-712 PQRISRKARRPF
+712 ARRPP

>member
-77 ERCDVAGVLLVDD
+77 ERCDVAGVLLVND

-136 PRTAAASDSAS
+136 PRTAAASDS
-147 AFDSAASAAS
+147 ASAAS

-492 RIDPAAGAR
+492 QIDPAAGAR

-534 GPDRGGAAARET
+534 GPDRGGAAA
-546 SSAPVAPVS
+546 
-555 APEASAPG
+555 G
-563 VPAPAPA
+563 APA
-570 SASPGASTPGV
+570 SASLGASTPGV

-593 SPGVPAPA
+593 SPGM
-601 SPGVPAPAS
+601 PAPAS

-701 PPVPTSTAQEA
+701 PPVPPSTAQEA

>member
-1 MSRSPTRRT
+1 MSPSPARRG

-25 VQALD
+25 VRALD
-30 DAGSGLKVV
+30 AAGSGLRVV

-46 ELLGAALAGLARLAV
+46 ELLSAALAGLARLAV

-77 ERCDVAGVLLVDD
+77 ERCGVAGVLLVDD

-110 VMLRARLQLIARRGG
+110 AMLRARLQLIARRGG
-125 GQGAP
+125 AKAAP

-136 PRTAAASDSAS
+136 PPAV
-147 AFDSAASAAS
+147 SAASA
-157 AAVSADPSG
+157 DPPD
-166 ARMPDPPGGARPA
+166 ARMPGPPGGARPA
-179 SAPDAGR
+179 SAPGGGR
-186 PGAGWDADDRPPASQ
+186 SITGSDADGRHPASA
-201 PGRDGPARPRTSGTA
+201 PDRDGSARTRAAAA

-222 SPPDAGAEAARPR
+222 SPPDAGAETAQPR

-335 LPPSPMADVWAGC
+335 LPPSPMADVWTGC
-348 REVAAWTVIDI
+348 REVAAWTVVDI

-406 QLVAQFDETE
+406 QLVSQFDEGE
-416 RPSGRI
+416 RPAGRI

-451 LEEVVLLPEDPVAD
+451 LEEVTLLPEDPVAD
-465 QCLLAGCSV
+465 QCMLAGCSV

-501 RTASRRRRRGFLRRL
+501 RTASRQRRRGLLRRW
-516 RDRRAERRARA
+516 RDRRAERRS
-527 RPPAPAA
+527 PPRTAAPGA
-534 GPDRGGAAARET
+534 GPGRDGADAPEDV
-546 SSAPVAPVS
+546 SAPVAASS
-555 APEASAPG
+555 APEA
-563 VPAPAPA
+563 
-570 SASPGASTPGV
+570 PGASAIP
-581 SASPASAPLSPA
+581 SPP
-593 SPGVPAPA
+593 VP
-601 SPGVPAPAS
+601 
-610 PASAPPLPFAVFPP
+610 PASAPPLPFAVSPPGTPMSPAPP
-624 GAPAASAIPTPP
+624 GAP
-636 GASAPMTPAPPPPL
+636 GASAPPPPPP
-650 LPPMAPRTMPFAP
+650 PPMPPRTMPPVA
-663 PPSAT
+663 PPSAAPT
-668 PPGVFPP
+668 AAFPP
-675 SATTPFTAPSSAT
+675 SAATPFTAPSSAT
-688 SPAPRPPSPAPPV
+688 SPAPRTPSQPVTPPMPPPV
-701 PPVPTSTAQEA
+701 TPPTARET
-712 PQRISRKARRPF
+712 PQRTSREARRPP

>member
-136 PRTAAASDSAS
+136 PRTAAASDSA
-147 AFDSAASAAS
+147 
-157 AAVSADPSG
+157 SADPSG

-546 SSAPVAPVS
+546 ASVPVAPVS

-563 VPAPAPA
+563 VPGAPA

-593 SPGVPAPA
+593 SPGVSAPA
-601 SPGVPAPAS
+601 SPASGVSAPAS

-701 PPVPTSTAQEA
+701 PPVPPVPPSPPPVPPSTAQEA

>member
-1 MSRSPTRRT
+1 MTPSPARRG

-25 VQALD
+25 VRALD
-30 DAGSGLKVV
+30 AAGSGLSVV

-46 ELLGAALAGLARLAV
+46 ELLSAALAGLARLAV

-77 ERCDVAGVLLVDD
+77 ERCGVAGVLLVDD

-97 AAGWATMPRRVDP
+97 AAGWATMSRRADP
-110 VMLRARLQLIARRGG
+110 AMLRARLQLIARRGG
-125 GQGAP
+125 GEAAL

-136 PRTAAASDSAS
+136 PPAAPDPFGAP
-147 AFDSAASAAS
+147 
-157 AAVSADPSG
+157 ADPPG
-166 ARMPDPPGGARPA
+166 ARMPGPPGGARPA
-179 SAPDAGR
+179 FAPGGGR
-186 PGAGWDADDRPPASQ
+186 PIAGSDADGRPPVPA
-201 PGRDGPARPRTSGTA
+201 PERDGSARARTGGTA
-216 GRPLPG
+216 GRHPPG
-222 SPPDAGAEAARPR
+222 SPPDAGAETAQPR

-348 REVAAWTVIDI
+348 REVAAWTVVDI

-406 QLVAQFDETE
+406 QLVGQFDEGE
-416 RPSGRI
+416 RPAGRI

-451 LEEVVLLPEDPVAD
+451 LEEVTLLPEDPVAD

-492 RIDPAAGAR
+492 RVDPAAGAR
-501 RTASRRRRRGFLRRL
+501 RAASRQRRRGFLRRW
-516 RDRRAERRARA
+516 RERHSDRRVDRRVERHSDRRSPT
-527 RPPAPAA
+527 RP
-534 GPDRGGAAARET
+534 
-546 SSAPVAPVS
+546 
-555 APEASAPG
+555 
-563 VPAPAPA
+563 
-570 SASPGASTPGV
+570 
-581 SASPASAPLSPA
+581 
-593 SPGVPAPA
+593 
-601 SPGVPAPAS
+601 
-610 PASAPPLPFAVFPP
+610 PASAPPLPFAVSPPGTPMSPAPSGAPEASAPSVPP
-624 GAPAASAIPTPP
+624 GAPETS
-636 GASAPMTPAPPPPL
+636 APPPPPP
-650 LPPMAPRTMPFAP
+650 PPMPPRTMPPVA
-663 PPSAT
+663 PPSAAPT
-668 PPGVFPP
+668 TAFPP
-675 SATTPFTAPSSAT
+675 SAASPFTAPSSAT
-688 SPAPRPPSPAPPV
+688 SPAPRTPSQPMAPPV
-701 PPVPTSTAQEA
+701 TPPTARETPRRTSRE
-712 PQRISRKARRPF
+712 ARRPP

>member
-1 MSRSPTRRT
+1 MSPSPARRG

-25 VQALD
+25 VRALD
-30 DAGSGLKVV
+30 AAGSGLSVV

-46 ELLGAALAGLARLAV
+46 ELLSAALAGLARLAV

-77 ERCDVAGVLLVDD
+77 ERCGVAGVLLVDD

-97 AAGWATMPRRVDP
+97 AAGWATMSRRADP
-110 VMLRARLQLIARRGG
+110 AMLRARLQLIARRGG
-125 GQGAP
+125 GEVAP

-136 PRTAAASDSAS
+136 PPAAPDPFGAP
-147 AFDSAASAAS
+147 
-157 AAVSADPSG
+157 ADPPG
-166 ARMPDPPGGARPA
+166 ARMPGPPGGARPA
-179 SAPDAGR
+179 FAPGGGQPAFAPGGGR
-186 PGAGWDADDRPPASQ
+186 PIAGSDADGRPPA
-201 PGRDGPARPRTSGTA
+201 PAPERDGSARARTGGTA
-216 GRPLPG
+216 GRHPPG
-222 SPPDAGAEAARPR
+222 SPPDAGAETAQPR

-348 REVAAWTVIDI
+348 REVAAWTVVDI

-406 QLVAQFDETE
+406 QLVGQFDEGE
-416 RPSGRI
+416 RPAGRI

-451 LEEVVLLPEDPVAD
+451 LEEVTLLPEDPVAD

-492 RIDPAAGAR
+492 RVDPAAGAR
-501 RTASRRRRRGFLRRL
+501 RAASRQRRRGFLRRW
-516 RDRRAERRARA
+516 RERHSDRRTERHSDRRSPI
-527 RPPAPAA
+527 RP
-534 GPDRGGAAARET
+534 
-546 SSAPVAPVS
+546 
-555 APEASAPG
+555 
-563 VPAPAPA
+563 
-570 SASPGASTPGV
+570 
-581 SASPASAPLSPA
+581 
-593 SPGVPAPA
+593 
-601 SPGVPAPAS
+601 
-610 PASAPPLPFAVFPP
+610 PASAPPLPFAVSPPGTPMSPAPP
-624 GAPAASAIPTPP
+624 GAPEASAPSAPP
-636 GASAPMTPAPPPPL
+636 GAPEASAPPPPPP
-650 LPPMAPRTMPFAP
+650 PPMPPRTMPPVA
-663 PPSAT
+663 PPSAAPT
-668 PPGVFPP
+668 AAFPP
-675 SATTPFTAPSSAT
+675 SAATPFTAPSSAT
-688 SPAPRPPSPAPPV
+688 SPAPRTPSPPTAPPV
-701 PPVPTSTAQEA
+701 TPSTARET
-712 PQRISRKARRPF
+712 PRRTSREARRPP

>member
-1 MSRSPTRRT
+1 MTPSPARRG

-25 VQALD
+25 VRALD
-30 DAGSGLKVV
+30 AAGSGLNVV

-46 ELLGAALAGLARLAV
+46 ELLSAALAGLARLAV

-77 ERCDVAGVLLVDD
+77 ERCGVAGVLLVDD

-97 AAGWATMPRRVDP
+97 AAGWATMSRRADP
-110 VMLRARLQLIARRGG
+110 AMLRARLQLIARRGG
-125 GQGAP
+125 GEAAP

-136 PRTAAASDSAS
+136 PPAAPDPFGAP
-147 AFDSAASAAS
+147 
-157 AAVSADPSG
+157 ADPPG
-166 ARMPDPPGGARPA
+166 ARMPGPPGGALPAFAPGGARPI
-179 SAPDAGR
+179 AGS
-186 PGAGWDADDRPPASQ
+186 DADGRPPASA
-201 PGRDGPARPRTSGTA
+201 PERDGSARARAEGTA
-216 GRPLPG
+216 GRHPPG
-222 SPPDAGAEAARPR
+222 SPPDTGAETAQPR

-348 REVAAWTVIDI
+348 REVAAWTVVDI

-406 QLVAQFDETE
+406 QLVGQFDEGE
-416 RPSGRI
+416 RPAGRI

-451 LEEVVLLPEDPVAD
+451 LEEVTLLPEDPVAD

-492 RIDPAAGAR
+492 RVDPAAGAR
-501 RTASRRRRRGFLRRL
+501 RAASRQRRRGFLRRW
-516 RDRRAERRARA
+516 RERHSDRRADRRAERHSDRRADRRSPT
-527 RPPAPAA
+527 RPP
-534 GPDRGGAAARET
+534 
-546 SSAPVAPVS
+546 V
-555 APEASAPG
+555 
-563 VPAPAPA
+563 
-570 SASPGASTPGV
+570 
-581 SASPASAPLSPA
+581 
-593 SPGVPAPA
+593 
-601 SPGVPAPAS
+601 
-610 PASAPPLPFAVFPP
+610 SAPPLPFAVSPPGTPMSPAPP
-624 GAPAASAIPTPP
+624 GAPETS
-636 GASAPMTPAPPPPL
+636 APPPPPP
-650 LPPMAPRTMPFAP
+650 PPMPPRTMPP
-663 PPSAT
+663 VVPPSAAPT
-668 PPGVFPP
+668 TAFPP
-675 SATTPFTAPSSAT
+675 SAASPFTAPSSAT
-688 SPAPRPPSPAPPV
+688 SPAPRTPSQPMAPPV
-701 PPVPTSTAQEA
+701 TPPTAWETPRRTSRE
-712 PQRISRKARRPF
+712 ARRPP

>member
-1 MSRSPTRRT
+1 MSPPPARRG

-25 VQALD
+25 VRALD
-30 DAGSGLKVV
+30 AAGSGLRVV

-46 ELLGAALAGLARLAV
+46 ELLSAALAGLARLAV

-77 ERCDVAGVLLVDD
+77 ERCGVAGVLLVDD

-97 AAGWATMPRRVDP
+97 AAGWPTMPRRVDP
-110 VMLRARLQLIARRGG
+110 AMLRARLQLIARRGG
-125 GQGAP
+125 AKAAP

-136 PRTAAASDSAS
+136 PPAVSAASGPSGAP
-147 AFDSAASAAS
+147 AVSAASA
-157 AAVSADPSG
+157 DPSD
-166 ARMPDPPGGARPA
+166 ARMPGPPDGARPA
-179 SAPDAGR
+179 SAPD
-186 PGAGWDADDRPPASQ
+186 
-201 PGRDGPARPRTSGTA
+201 RDGSARTRAAAA

-222 SPPDAGAEAARPR
+222 SPPDAGAETAQPR

-335 LPPSPMADVWAGC
+335 LPPSPMADVWTGC
-348 REVAAWTVIDI
+348 REVAAWTVVDI

-406 QLVAQFDETE
+406 QLVSQFDEGE
-416 RPSGRI
+416 RPAGRI

-451 LEEVVLLPEDPVAD
+451 LEEVTLLPEDPVAD
-465 QCLLAGCSV
+465 QCMLAGCSV

-501 RTASRRRRRGFLRRL
+501 RTASRQRRRGLLRRW
-516 RDRRAERRARA
+516 RDRRAERRS
-527 RPPAPAA
+527 PPRTAAPGA
-534 GPDRGGAAARET
+534 GPGRVGADAPEDV
-546 SSAPVAPVS
+546 SAPVAASS
-555 APEASAPG
+555 APEAPG
-563 VPAPAPA
+563 
-570 SASPGASTPGV
+570 
-581 SASPASAPLSPA
+581 
-593 SPGVPAPA
+593 
-601 SPGVPAPAS
+601 
-610 PASAPPLPFAVFPP
+610 
-624 GAPAASAIPTPP
+624 ASAIPSPPGVP
-636 GASAPMTPAPPPPL
+636 GASAPPPPPP
-650 LPPMAPRTMPFAP
+650 PPMPPRTMPPVAP
-663 PPSAT
+663 SSAAPT
-668 PPGVFPP
+668 AAFPP
-675 SATTPFTAPSSAT
+675 SAATPFTAPSSAT
-688 SPAPRPPSPAPPV
+688 SPAPRTPSQPMTPPV
-701 PPVPTSTAQEA
+701 TPPTARET
-712 PQRISRKARRPF
+712 PQRTSREARRPP

>member
-1 MSRSPTRRT
+1 MSPPPARRG

-25 VQALD
+25 VRALD
-30 DAGSGLKVV
+30 AAGSGLRVV

-46 ELLGAALAGLARLAV
+46 ELLSAALAGLARLAV

-77 ERCDVAGVLLVDD
+77 ERCGVAGVLLVDDD

-97 AAGWATMPRRVDP
+97 AAGWPTMPRRVDP
-110 VMLRARLQLIARRGG
+110 AMLRARLQLIARRGG
-125 GQGAP
+125 AKAAP

-136 PRTAAASDSAS
+136 PPAVSAASGPFGAP
-147 AFDSAASAAS
+147 AVSAASA
-157 AAVSADPSG
+157 DPSD
-166 ARMPDPPGGARPA
+166 ARMPGPPDGARPA
-179 SAPDAGR
+179 SAPDGGRSIAGS
-186 PGAGWDADDRPPASQ
+186 DADGRHPASA
-201 PGRDGPARPRTSGTA
+201 PDRDGSTRTRAAAA

-222 SPPDAGAEAARPR
+222 SPPDAGAETAQPR
-235 EGRLAVV
+235 EGRLGVV

-335 LPPSPMADVWAGC
+335 LPPSPMADVWTGC
-348 REVAAWTVIDI
+348 REVAAWTVVDI

-406 QLVAQFDETE
+406 QLVSQFDEGE
-416 RPSGRI
+416 RPAGRI
-422 EVVVNR
+422 EVAVNR

-451 LEEVVLLPEDPVAD
+451 LEEVTLLPEDPVAD
-465 QCLLAGCSV
+465 QCMLAGCSV

-501 RTASRRRRRGFLRRL
+501 RTASRQRRRGFLRRL
-516 RDRRAERRARA
+516 RDRRAERRSPA
-527 RPPAPAA
+527 RPPTPAA
-534 GPDRGGAAARET
+534 GSGQSGAASPEDV
-546 SSAPVAPVS
+546 SAPVAASS
-555 APEASAPG
+555 APEA
-563 VPAPAPA
+563 
-570 SASPGASTPGV
+570 PGASAPPV
-581 SASPASAPLSPA
+581 PPAF
-593 SPGVPAPA
+593 
-601 SPGVPAPAS
+601 
-610 PASAPPLPFAVFPP
+610 APPLPFAVSPP
-624 GAPAASAIPTPP
+624 GAPMS
-636 GASAPMTPAPPPPL
+636 PAPPVPPASTPPPPPP
-650 LPPMAPRTMPFAP
+650 PPMPPRTMPPVA
-663 PPSAT
+663 PPSAAPT
-668 PPGVFPP
+668 AAFPP
-675 SATTPFTAPSSAT
+675 SAATPFTGPSSAT
-688 SPAPRPPSPAPPV
+688 SPAPRTPSQPMTPPV
-701 PPVPTSTAQEA
+701 TPPTARET
-712 PQRISRKARRPF
+712 PQRTSREARRPP

>member
-1 MSRSPTRRT
+1 MSPSPARRG

-25 VQALD
+25 VRALD
-30 DAGSGLKVV
+30 AAGSGLSVV

-46 ELLGAALAGLARLAV
+46 ELLSAALAGLARLAV

-77 ERCDVAGVLLVDD
+77 ERCGVAGVLLVDD

-97 AAGWATMPRRVDP
+97 AAGWATMSRRADP
-110 VMLRARLQLIARRGG
+110 AMLRARLQLIARRGG
-125 GQGAP
+125 GEAAL

-136 PRTAAASDSAS
+136 PPAAPDPFGAP
-147 AFDSAASAAS
+147 
-157 AAVSADPSG
+157 ADPPD
-166 ARMPDPPGGARPA
+166 ARMPGPPGGARPA
-179 SAPDAGR
+179 FAPGGGR
-186 PGAGWDADDRPPASQ
+186 PIAGSDADGRPPASA
-201 PGRDGPARPRTSGTA
+201 PERDGSARARAEGTA
-216 GRPLPG
+216 GRHPPG
-222 SPPDAGAEAARPR
+222 SPPDAGAETAQPR

-348 REVAAWTVIDI
+348 REVAAWTVVDI

-406 QLVAQFDETE
+406 QLVGQFDEGE
-416 RPSGRI
+416 RPASRI

-451 LEEVVLLPEDPVAD
+451 LEEVTLLPEDPVAD

-492 RIDPAAGAR
+492 RVDPAAGAR
-501 RTASRRRRRGFLRRL
+501 RAASRQRRRGFLRRW
-516 RDRRAERRARA
+516 RERHSDRRADRRAERHSDRRSPT
-527 RPPAPAA
+527 RP
-534 GPDRGGAAARET
+534 
-546 SSAPVAPVS
+546 
-555 APEASAPG
+555 
-563 VPAPAPA
+563 
-570 SASPGASTPGV
+570 
-581 SASPASAPLSPA
+581 
-593 SPGVPAPA
+593 
-601 SPGVPAPAS
+601 
-610 PASAPPLPFAVFPP
+610 PASAPPLPFAVSPPGTPMSPAPP
-624 GAPAASAIPTPP
+624 GAPEASAPSVPP
-636 GASAPMTPAPPPPL
+636 GAPETSAPPPPPP
-650 LPPMAPRTMPFAP
+650 PPMPPRTMPPVA
-663 PPSAT
+663 PPSAAPT
-668 PPGVFPP
+668 AAFPP
-675 SATTPFTAPSSAT
+675 SAATPFTAPSSAT
-688 SPAPRPPSPAPPV
+688 SPAPRTPSQPMAPPV
-701 PPVPTSTAQEA
+701 TPPTARETPRRTSRE
-712 PQRISRKARRPF
+712 ARRPP

>member
-1 MSRSPTRRT
+1 MSPPPARRG

-25 VQALD
+25 VRALD
-30 DAGSGLKVV
+30 AAGSGLRVV

-46 ELLGAALAGLARLAV
+46 ELLSAALAGLARLAV

-77 ERCDVAGVLLVDD
+77 ERCGVAGVLLVDDD

-97 AAGWATMPRRVDP
+97 AAGWPTMPRRVDP
-110 VMLRARLQLIARRGG
+110 AMLRARLQLIARRGG
-125 GQGAP
+125 AKAAP

-136 PRTAAASDSAS
+136 PPAVSAASGSFAAS
-147 AFDSAASAAS
+147 GPSGAPAVSAASA
-157 AAVSADPSG
+157 DPPD
-166 ARMPDPPGGARPA
+166 ARMPGPPGGARPA
-179 SAPDAGR
+179 SAPGGGR
-186 PGAGWDADDRPPASQ
+186 SITGSDADGRHPASA
-201 PGRDGPARPRTSGTA
+201 PDRDGSTRTRAAAA

-222 SPPDAGAEAARPR
+222 SPPDAGAETAQPR

-335 LPPSPMADVWAGC
+335 LPPSPMADVWTGC
-348 REVAAWTVIDI
+348 REVAAWTVVDI

-406 QLVAQFDETE
+406 QLVSQFDEGE
-416 RPSGRI
+416 RPAGRI

-451 LEEVVLLPEDPVAD
+451 LEEVTLLPEDPVAD
-465 QCLLAGCSV
+465 QCMLAGCSV

-484 RALAVLVD
+484 RALAILVD

-501 RTASRRRRRGFLRRL
+501 RTASRQRRRGLLRRW
-516 RDRRAERRARA
+516 RDRRTERRS
-527 RPPAPAA
+527 PPRTA
-534 GPDRGGAAARET
+534 GPGRDGADAPEDV
-546 SSAPVAPVS
+546 SAPVAASS
-555 APEASAPG
+555 APEA
-563 VPAPAPA
+563 
-570 SASPGASTPGV
+570 PGASAPPV
-581 SASPASAPLSPA
+581 PPAF
-593 SPGVPAPA
+593 
-601 SPGVPAPAS
+601 
-610 PASAPPLPFAVFPP
+610 APPLPFAVSPPGTPMSPAPP
-624 GAPAASAIPTPP
+624 GAP
-636 GASAPMTPAPPPPL
+636 GASAPPPPPP
-650 LPPMAPRTMPFAP
+650 PPMPPRTMPPVAP
-663 PPSAT
+663 SSAAPT
-668 PPGVFPP
+668 
-675 SATTPFTAPSSAT
+675 AATPFTGPSSAT
-688 SPAPRPPSPAPPV
+688 SPAPRTPSQPMTPPV
-701 PPVPTSTAQEA
+701 TPPTARET
-712 PQRISRKARRPF
+712 PQRTSREARRPP

>member
-1 MSRSPTRRT
+1 MSPPPTRRG

-25 VQALD
+25 VRALD
-30 DAGSGLKVV
+30 AAGSGLRVV

-46 ELLGAALAGLARLAV
+46 ELLSAALAGLARLAV

-77 ERCDVAGVLLVDD
+77 ERCGVAGVLLVDD

-97 AAGWATMPRRVDP
+97 AAGWPTMPRRVDP
-110 VMLRARLQLIARRGG
+110 AMLRARLQLIARRGG
-125 GQGAP
+125 AKAAP

-136 PRTAAASDSAS
+136 PPAVSAASGPFGAP
-147 AFDSAASAAS
+147 AVSAASA
-157 AAVSADPSG
+157 
-166 ARMPDPPGGARPA
+166 DPPDGARPA
-179 SAPDAGR
+179 SAPD
-186 PGAGWDADDRPPASQ
+186 
-201 PGRDGPARPRTSGTA
+201 RDGSARTRAAVA

-222 SPPDAGAEAARPR
+222 SPPDAGAETAQPR
-235 EGRLAVV
+235 EGRLVVV

-335 LPPSPMADVWAGC
+335 LPPSPMADVWTGC
-348 REVAAWTVIDI
+348 REVAAWTVVDI

-406 QLVAQFDETE
+406 QLVSQFDEGE
-416 RPSGRI
+416 RPAGRI

-501 RTASRRRRRGFLRRL
+501 RTASRQRRRGLLRRW
-516 RDRRAERRARA
+516 RDRRAERRS
-527 RPPAPAA
+527 PPRTAAPGA
-534 GPDRGGAAARET
+534 GPGRDGADAPEDV
-546 SSAPVAPVS
+546 SAPVAASS
-555 APEASAPG
+555 APEA
-563 VPAPAPA
+563 
-570 SASPGASTPGV
+570 PGASAIPSPPG
-581 SASPASAPLSPA
+581 APGASAP
-593 SPGVPAPA
+593 PAP
-601 SPGVPAPAS
+601 
-610 PASAPPLPFAVFPP
+610 PASAPPLPFAVSPP
-624 GAPAASAIPTPP
+624 GTPMSPAPPGVP
-636 GASAPMTPAPPPPL
+636 GASAPPPPPP
-650 LPPMAPRTMPFAP
+650 PPMPPRTMPPVA
-663 PPSAT
+663 PPSAAPT
-668 PPGVFPP
+668 AAFPP
-675 SATTPFTAPSSAT
+675 SAATPFTGPSSAT
-688 SPAPRPPSPAPPV
+688 SPAPRTPSQPMPPPV
-701 PPVPTSTAQEA
+701 TPPMTPPTARET
-712 PQRISRKARRPF
+712 PQRTSREARRPP

>member
-1 MSRSPTRRT
+1 MSPPPARRG

-25 VQALD
+25 VRALD
-30 DAGSGLKVV
+30 AAGSGLRVV

-46 ELLGAALAGLARLAV
+46 ELLSAALAGLARLAV

-77 ERCDVAGVLLVDD
+77 ERCGVAGVLLVDDD

-97 AAGWATMPRRVDP
+97 AAGWPTMPRRVDP
-110 VMLRARLQLIARRGG
+110 AMLRARLQLIARRGG
-125 GQGAP
+125 AKAAP

-136 PRTAAASDSAS
+136 PPAVSAASGSFAAS
-147 AFDSAASAAS
+147 GPSGAPAVSAASA
-157 AAVSADPSG
+157 DPPD
-166 ARMPDPPGGARPA
+166 ARMPGPPGGARPA
-179 SAPDAGR
+179 SAPGGGR
-186 PGAGWDADDRPPASQ
+186 SLTGSDAD
-201 PGRDGPARPRTSGTA
+201 GRH
-216 GRPLPG
+216 PLPG
-222 SPPDAGAEAARPR
+222 SPPDAGAETAQPR

-335 LPPSPMADVWAGC
+335 LPPSPMADVWTGC
-348 REVAAWTVIDI
+348 REVAAWTVVDI

-406 QLVAQFDETE
+406 QLVSQFDEGE
-416 RPSGRI
+416 RPAGRI

-451 LEEVVLLPEDPVAD
+451 LEEVTLLPEDPVAD
-465 QCLLAGCSV
+465 QCMLAGCSV

-501 RTASRRRRRGFLRRL
+501 RTASRQRRRGLLRRW
-516 RDRRAERRARA
+516 RDRRAERRS
-527 RPPAPAA
+527 PPRTAAPGA
-534 GPDRGGAAARET
+534 GPGRVGADAPEDV
-546 SSAPVAPVS
+546 SAPVA
-555 APEASAPG
+555 AS
-563 VPAPAPA
+563 
-570 SASPGASTPGV
+570 
-581 SASPASAPLSPA
+581 
-593 SPGVPAPA
+593 
-601 SPGVPAPAS
+601 
-610 PASAPPLPFAVFPP
+610 SAPPLPFAVSPPGTPMSPAPP
-624 GAPAASAIPTPP
+624 GAP
-636 GASAPMTPAPPPPL
+636 GASAPPPPPP
-650 LPPMAPRTMPFAP
+650 PPMPPRTMPPVAP
-663 PPSAT
+663 SSAAPT
-668 PPGVFPP
+668 AAFPP
-675 SATTPFTAPSSAT
+675 SAATPFTAPSSAT
-688 SPAPRPPSPAPPV
+688 SPAPRTPSQPMMPPV
-701 PPVPTSTAQEA
+701 TPPTARET
-712 PQRISRKARRPF
+712 PQRTSREARRPP

>member
-1 MSRSPTRRT
+1 MSPSPARRG

-25 VQALD
+25 VRALD
-30 DAGSGLKVV
+30 AAGSGLSVV

-46 ELLGAALAGLARLAV
+46 ELLSAALAGLARLAV

-77 ERCDVAGVLLVDD
+77 ERCGVAGVLLVDD

-97 AAGWATMPRRVDP
+97 AAGWTTMSRRADP
-110 VMLRARLQLIARRGG
+110 AMLRARLQLIARRGG
-125 GQGAP
+125 GEAAP

-136 PRTAAASDSAS
+136 PPAAPDPFGAP
-147 AFDSAASAAS
+147 
-157 AAVSADPSG
+157 ADPPD
-166 ARMPDPPGGARPA
+166 ARMPGPPGGARPA
-179 SAPDAGR
+179 FAPGGGR
-186 PGAGWDADDRPPASQ
+186 PIAGSDADGRPPA
-201 PGRDGPARPRTSGTA
+201 PAPERDGSARARAEGTA
-216 GRPLPG
+216 GRHPPG
-222 SPPDAGAEAARPR
+222 SPPDTGAETAQPR

-348 REVAAWTVIDI
+348 REVAAWTVVDI

-406 QLVAQFDETE
+406 QLVGQFDEGE
-416 RPSGRI
+416 RPAGRI

-451 LEEVVLLPEDPVAD
+451 LEEVTLLPEDPVAD

-492 RIDPAAGAR
+492 RVDPAAGAR
-501 RTASRRRRRGFLRRL
+501 RAASRQRRRGFLRRW
-516 RDRRAERRARA
+516 RERHSDRRADRRAERHSDRRSPT
-527 RPPAPAA
+527 RPPVSAT
-534 GPDRGGAAARET
+534 GSGRGGAAPET
-546 SSAPVAPVS
+546 VSTPVAASSTPVAASS
-555 APEASAPG
+555 APEA
-563 VPAPAPA
+563 
-570 SASPGASTPGV
+570 PGASAIPSPPGV
-581 SASPASAPLSPA
+581 SGAFASPVPPA
-593 SPGVPAPA
+593 SV
-601 SPGVPAPAS
+601 
-610 PASAPPLPFAVFPP
+610 PPLPFAVSPPGTPMSPAPP
-624 GAPAASAIPTPP
+624 GAPETS
-636 GASAPMTPAPPPPL
+636 APPPPPP
-650 LPPMAPRTMPFAP
+650 PPMPPVAPTA
-663 PPSAT
+663 
-668 PPGVFPP
+668 VFPP
-675 SATTPFTAPSSAT
+675 SAATSFTAPSSAT
-688 SPAPRPPSPAPPV
+688 SPTPRTPSQPMAPPV
-701 PPVPTSTAQEA
+701 TPPVTPPTARET
-712 PQRISRKARRPF
+712 PRRTSREARRPP

>member
-1 MSRSPTRRT
+1 MSSPPARRG

-25 VQALD
+25 VRALD
-30 DAGSGLKVV
+30 AAGSGLRVV

-46 ELLGAALAGLARLAV
+46 ELLSAALAGLARLAV

-77 ERCDVAGVLLVDD
+77 ERCGVAGVLLVDD

-97 AAGWATMPRRVDP
+97 AAGWPTMPRRVDP
-110 VMLRARLQLIARRGG
+110 AMLRARLQLIARRGG
-125 GQGAP
+125 AKAAP

-136 PRTAAASDSAS
+136 PPAVSAASGPFGAP
-147 AFDSAASAAS
+147 AVSAASA
-157 AAVSADPSG
+157 DPSD
-166 ARMPDPPGGARPA
+166 ARMPGPPDGARPA
-179 SAPDAGR
+179 SAPDGGRSIAGS
-186 PGAGWDADDRPPASQ
+186 DADGRHPASA
-201 PGRDGPARPRTSGTA
+201 PDRDGSARTRAAAA

-222 SPPDAGAEAARPR
+222 SPPDAGAETAQPR

-242 WGPHGAPGRTTVAAS
+242 WGPHGAPGRTTIAAS

-335 LPPSPMADVWAGC
+335 LPPSPMADVWTGC
-348 REVAAWTVIDI
+348 REVAAWTVVDI

-406 QLVAQFDETE
+406 QLVSQFDEGE
-416 RPSGRI
+416 RPAGRI

-451 LEEVVLLPEDPVAD
+451 LEEVTLLPEDPVAD
-465 QCLLAGCSV
+465 QCMLAGCSV

-501 RTASRRRRRGFLRRL
+501 RTASRQRRRGLLRRW
-516 RDRRAERRARA
+516 RDRRAERRS
-527 RPPAPAA
+527 PPRTA
-534 GPDRGGAAARET
+534 GPGRDGADAPEDV
-546 SSAPVAPVS
+546 SAPVAASS
-555 APEASAPG
+555 APEA
-563 VPAPAPA
+563 
-570 SASPGASTPGV
+570 PGASAPPV
-581 SASPASAPLSPA
+581 PPAF
-593 SPGVPAPA
+593 
-601 SPGVPAPAS
+601 
-610 PASAPPLPFAVFPP
+610 APPLPFAVSPP
-624 GAPAASAIPTPP
+624 GAPMS
-636 GASAPMTPAPPPPL
+636 PAPPVPPASTPPPPPP
-650 LPPMAPRTMPFAP
+650 PPMPPRTMPPVA
-663 PPSAT
+663 PPSAAPT
-668 PPGVFPP
+668 AAFPP
-675 SATTPFTAPSSAT
+675 SAATPFTGPSSAT
-688 SPAPRPPSPAPPV
+688 SPAPRTPSQPMTPPV
-701 PPVPTSTAQEA
+701 TPPTARET
-712 PQRISRKARRPF
+712 PQRTSREARRPP

>member
-1 MSRSPTRRT
+1 MSPSPARRG

-25 VQALD
+25 VRALD
-30 DAGSGLKVV
+30 AAGSGLSVV

-46 ELLGAALAGLARLAV
+46 ELLSAALAGLARLAV

-77 ERCDVAGVLLVDD
+77 ERCGVAGVLLVDD

-97 AAGWATMPRRVDP
+97 AAGWATMSRRADP
-110 VMLRARLQLIARRGG
+110 AMLRARLQLIARRGG
-125 GQGAP
+125 GEAAP

-136 PRTAAASDSAS
+136 PPAAPDPFGAP
-147 AFDSAASAAS
+147 
-157 AAVSADPSG
+157 ADPPD
-166 ARMPDPPGGARPA
+166 ARMPGPPGGARPA
-179 SAPDAGR
+179 FAPGGGR
-186 PGAGWDADDRPPASQ
+186 PIAGSDADGRPPASA
-201 PGRDGPARPRTSGTA
+201 PERDGSARARAEGTA
-216 GRPLPG
+216 GRHPPG
-222 SPPDAGAEAARPR
+222 SPPDAGAETAQPR

-348 REVAAWTVIDI
+348 REVAAWTVVDI

-406 QLVAQFDETE
+406 QLVGQFDEGE
-416 RPSGRI
+416 RPAGRI

-451 LEEVVLLPEDPVAD
+451 LEEVTLLPEDPVAD

-492 RIDPAAGAR
+492 RVDPAAGAR
-501 RTASRRRRRGFLRRL
+501 RAASRQRRRGFLRRW
-516 RDRRAERRARA
+516 RERHSDRRADRRADRHSDRRA
-527 RPPAPAA
+527 DRRSPTRPP
-534 GPDRGGAAARET
+534 
-546 SSAPVAPVS
+546 V
-555 APEASAPG
+555 
-563 VPAPAPA
+563 
-570 SASPGASTPGV
+570 
-581 SASPASAPLSPA
+581 
-593 SPGVPAPA
+593 
-601 SPGVPAPAS
+601 
-610 PASAPPLPFAVFPP
+610 SAPPLPFAVSPPGTPMSPAPSVPP
-624 GAPAASAIPTPP
+624 GAPETS
-636 GASAPMTPAPPPPL
+636 APPPPPP
-650 LPPMAPRTMPFAP
+650 PPMPPRTMPPVA
-663 PPSAT
+663 PPSAAPT
-668 PPGVFPP
+668 TAFPP
-675 SATTPFTAPSSAT
+675 SAATPFTAPSSAT
-688 SPAPRPPSPAPPV
+688 SPAPRTPSQPMAPPV
-701 PPVPTSTAQEA
+701 TPPTARETPRRTSRE
-712 PQRISRKARRPF
+712 ARRPP

>member
-147 AFDSAASAAS
+147 AFDS
-157 AAVSADPSG
+157 AVSADPSG

-484 RALAVLVD
+484 RALAILVD

-501 RTASRRRRRGFLRRL
+501 RTASRQRRRGLLRRW
-516 RDRRAERRARA
+516 RDRRAERRS
-527 RPPAPAA
+527 PPRTAAPGA
-534 GPDRGGAAARET
+534 GPGRDGADAPEDV
-546 SSAPVAPVS
+546 SAPVAASS
-555 APEASAPG
+555 APEA
-563 VPAPAPA
+563 
-570 SASPGASTPGV
+570 PGASAIP
-581 SASPASAPLSPA
+581 SPP
-593 SPGVPAPA
+593 VP
-601 SPGVPAPAS
+601 
-610 PASAPPLPFAVFPP
+610 PASAPPLPFAVSPPGTPMSPAPP
-624 GAPAASAIPTPP
+624 GAP
-636 GASAPMTPAPPPPL
+636 GASAPPPPPP
-650 LPPMAPRTMPFAP
+650 PPMPPRTMPPVAP
-663 PPSAT
+663 SSAAPT
-668 PPGVFPP
+668 AAFPP
-675 SATTPFTAPSSAT
+675 SAATPFTAPSSAT
-688 SPAPRPPSPAPPV
+688 SPAPRTPSQPMMPPV
-701 PPVPTSTAQEA
+701 TPPTARET
-712 PQRISRKARRPF
+712 PQRTSREARRPP